1 MISLPILSKVIK
13 SKLLQL
19 KVGMLMHSLSL
30 WRLIKIKFHQ
40 HLILNQEKLLQRH
53 SVSSLKKRV
62 MLEWDAQDLI
72 VAKNDKKNQLKKF
85 KEIIKIKILNF
96 K

>member
-1 MISLPILSKVIK
+1 
-13 SKLLQL
+13 
-19 KVGMLMHSLSL
+19 
-30 WRLIKIKFHQ
+30 
-40 HLILNQEKLLQRH
+40 
-53 SVSSLKKRV
+53 

>member
-1 MISLPILSKVIK
+1 
-13 SKLLQL
+13 
-19 KVGMLMHSLSL
+19 
-30 WRLIKIKFHQ
+30 
-40 HLILNQEKLLQRH
+40 
-53 SVSSLKKRV
+53 

-85 KEIIKIKILNF
+85 KEIIKTKILNF